1 MPSAPQRPGRARTR
15 VSASLRARL
24 YGTVVTLTDLLPPRV
39 RYGYVHPTTAKL
51 LRRPLAAI
59 PRDSPVAQGS
69 STKTR
74 AASDMTAVTCALLT
88 DHLDIGGIG
97 SVIEMLAGALAAH
110 GVTPVILCRGE
121 GRRAARLRDAGVR
134 VESVSTMAEALAA
147 LDAVS
152 PDVVELHSAPRY
164 LEEAAL
170 TSGIPLVVAL
180 HNTEIHYTRA
190 KWRTV
195 QELMTHAQASIAV
208 SDVVR
213 RFHADRVPPEAAAK
227 IVVVPNGAPP
237 LDLAALPTREAARA
251 RLSTAIGVPV
261 DDDVVFVCLAR
272 YDSQKNIA
280 GTTASFLRYL
290 AHAERP
296 SRLVFAGDP
305 SDWAELRRA
314 EALRDEHPQGDR
326 IHFLGNSDAST
337 LLRAADGFLL
347 NSFFEGWPVAAT
359 EAVSAGVPI
368 ILSEMGGAAE
378 LVRTAAPGSSMIPNP
393 SGDAAA
399 VSDAAVRRARRSSR
413 TQPNAQEFARAAV
426 ALAQIPPRGT
436 RAGDELPDTADVMA
450 AEHAAILR
458 AARGGI
464 EPEGA
469 ASA

>member
-1 MPSAPQRPGRARTR
+1 MSSAPRRPGRARPR
-15 VSASLRARL
+15 VSASLRARF

-39 RYGYVHPTTAKL
+39 RYGYVHPTTARL
-51 LRRPLAAI
+51 LRGSLAAI
-59 PRDSPVAQGS
+59 PRDPAAPHAAPMTS
-69 STKTR
+69 R
-74 AASDMTAVTCALLT
+74 AATDTKAVTCALLT
-88 DHLDIGGIG
+88 DHLDVGGIG
-97 SVIEMLAGALAAH
+97 SVIEMLAGSLATH
-110 GVTPVILCRGE
+110 GATPVIVCRGE
-121 GRRAARLRDAGVR
+121 GGRAARLREAGIR

-147 LDAVS
+147 LNSVGA
-152 PDVVELHSAPRY
+152 DVVELHSAPRY

-190 KWRTV
+190 KWKTV
-195 QELMTHAQASIAV
+195 RELMTHARASIAV

-237 LDLAALPTREAARA
+237 LDLATLPTRDAARA
-251 RLSTAIGVPV
+251 RLGTAIGVPL

-290 AHAERP
+290 DHAERP

-314 EALRDEHPQGDR
+314 ESLRDEHPHGER
-326 IHFLGNSDAST
+326 VHFLGNSDAPT
-337 LLRAADGFLL
+337 LLRAADGFVL

-413 TQPNAQEFARAAV
+413 TQPNTLEFARAAA
-426 ALAQIPPRGT
+426 ALARSAHGRT
-436 RAGDELPDTADVMA
+436 LAGDDLPDTADIMA

-469 ASA
+469 QGA